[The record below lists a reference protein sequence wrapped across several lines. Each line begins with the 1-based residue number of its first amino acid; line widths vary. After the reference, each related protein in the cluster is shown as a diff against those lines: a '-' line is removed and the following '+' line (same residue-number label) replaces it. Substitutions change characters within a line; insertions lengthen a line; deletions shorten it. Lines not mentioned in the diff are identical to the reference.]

1 MSLIELVDNTRT
13 DKNEIH
19 GYLELYEQLL
29 SRLKT
34 SATNILEIGIGPYKD
49 PHDPKHN
56 YYPIGNGGSIKL

>member
-34 SATNILEIGIGPYKD
+34 SATNILEI
-49 PHDPKHN
+49 
-56 YYPIGNGGSIKL
+56 